1 MRVHIRRKAKSV
13 RPRYVWNNPGTVID
27 RSGHVV
33 STKQECWRLNEVTRP
48 VIVNWNGIESAP
60 DIKDS
65 MKAYLAHVIESNAVC
80 ANQLAGAHARRPIR
94 MTGRADGAISWKATT
109 SVVILSIEI
118 VNRSAEEDDD

>member
-1 MRVHIRRKAKSV
+1 MDGRKDPSCRKSTRVPSSKRRLWSLPRNTKRTSIGAERMRVHIRRKAKSV

-65 MKAYLAHVIESNAVC
+65 MKAYLAHVIESNAP
-80 ANQLAGAHARRPIR
+80 Q
-94 MTGRADGAISWKATT
+94 TT
-109 SVVILSIEI
+109 QGTF
-118 VNRSAEEDDD
+118 